1 VSWYQAHVIPDGAV
15 LSIVGDVDTAA
26 ALDAVKQRFQ
36 DWQGEDPGRS
46 ELLNR
51 GTEFVME
58 LGGQRR
64 DIEMPDK
71 SNVSLLWMGPGV
83 SKLGTEE
90 WAARL
95 VANFIFGGDMSSRI
109 NERLRIQEGLTYGAF
124 SWFSN
129 GRSCGPFCISA
140 QVNPENIEPAIAAA
154 EEELARYASEGVSED
169 ELTLTVDYLTGN
181 FPVSLSTN
189 SAVAAILTESVYLDK
204 GVEYLW
210 QYPGIIKDVTAAQ
223 VQEVAREIMDPSKLL
238 LVVSGSL
245 AESI

>member
-1 VSWYQAHVIPDGAV
+1 
-15 LSIVGDVDTAA
+15 
-26 ALDAVKQRFQ
+26 
-36 DWQGEDPGRS
+36 
-46 ELLNR
+46 
-51 GTEFVME
+51 
-58 LGGQRR
+58 
-64 DIEMPDK
+64 
-71 SNVSLLWMGPGV
+71 
-83 SKLGTEE
+83 
-90 WAARL
+90 L

-140 QVNPENIEPAIAAA
+140 QVNPENVEPAIAAA
-154 EEELARYASEGVSED
+154 KEELARYANEGVSED

-210 QYPGIIKDVTAAQ
+210 HYPEIIKGVTAGE
-223 VQEVAREIMDPSKLL
+223 VQAIAKEIMGPSNLL

-245 AESI
+245 TDS